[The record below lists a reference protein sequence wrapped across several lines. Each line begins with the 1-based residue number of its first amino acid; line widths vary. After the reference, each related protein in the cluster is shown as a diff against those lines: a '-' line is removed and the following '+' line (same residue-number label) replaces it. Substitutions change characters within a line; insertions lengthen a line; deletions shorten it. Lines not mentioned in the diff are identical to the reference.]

1 MRRLTILFFF
11 LSSILLSQSLVISG
25 EKRFV
30 AYLKKLEKNQNQV
43 KFIIQDKNSSLDA
56 FNDIKLAKA
65 TVAIV
70 RGDILAD
77 NMGVKNFFTNRAFQD
92 FKVVSKLDDSF
103 STYLYL
109 VSKDGMTD
117 AYTLLNPDPK
127 RKEMKKISVGYLKDL
142 SNIYLLDI
150 AKSVNSNYRFRYKF
164 YSAEESFA
172 KLEEESIDAG
182 YLFLSKKMADKARSE
197 GFKLTNISK
206 PVNIKEENFAKKIKE
221 QKAFH
226 KMANGIRVDN
236 YLIASSS
243 ISDFDLT
250 VLTFA
255 LKNSGS
261 LVNNVKA
268 EYGEVDN
275 RIPKIAAKIDMQQAQ
290 AKAEEE
296 VHAKECEEA
305 KEKGLELAT
314 PKASLKI
321 YTKDAVKKIKSV
333 LRSIKVSEELGYFKP
348 QLDHLLL
355 SVKETNKE
363 GMVLVKSVLK
373 QVSECNTGQVAS
385 HLVALNSKV
394 DEIQSSRKELAM
406 IQSQILQK
414 GQQDKEML
422 LREEREMLLQEERR
436 IESEAKALEFELARE
451 QRAEIKALSAPA
463 VESVEVKKETDDGFL
478 SIFTGLFK

>member
-1 MRRLTILFFF
+1 MKRLIILLFV
-11 LSSILLSQSLVISG
+11 LSSLLLSQSLVISG
-25 EKRFV
+25 EKRFI
-30 AYLKKLEKNQNQV
+30 AYLKKIESKQSQLRFV
-43 KFIIQDKNSSLDA
+43 IRDKNSSLDA
-56 FNDIKLAKA
+56 FNDIKLSKA

-77 NMGVKNFFTNRAFQD
+77 NMAVKNFFTNRAFQD

-103 STYLYL
+103 STFLYL
-109 VSKDGMTD
+109 VSKNGESD
-117 AYTLLNPDPK
+117 AYKLLNPDPK

-164 YSAEESFA
+164 YSAEETFS
-172 KLEEESIDAG
+172 KLNEESIDAG
-182 YLFLSKKMADKARSE
+182 YLFLSKKMVDRARKE
-197 GFKLTNISK
+197 GFTLTSITK
-206 PVNIKEENFAKKIKE
+206 PMNIKEEQFAKKIKE

-226 KMANGIRVDN
+226 PMANGIRVDN
-236 YLIASSS
+236 YLVASSS

-255 LKNSGS
+255 LKNSSS
-261 LVNNVKA
+261 LVGNIKS
-268 EYGEVDN
+268 EYGEIDG
-275 RIPKIAAKIDMQQAQ
+275 RIPKISAKIDMQQAQ
-290 AKAEEE
+290 AEAKAE
-296 VHAKECEEA
+296 VKAKECEEA
-305 KEKGLELAT
+305 KAKGLELAT

-321 YTKDAVKKIKSV
+321 YTKDAIKKIKLVLKSV
-333 LRSIKVSEELGYFKP
+333 KHSEELGYFKP

-355 SVKETNKE
+355 SVNESSKEANI
-363 GMVLVKSVLK
+363 LVKGVLK
-373 QVSECNTGQVAS
+373 QVSECNTAQVVS
-385 HLVALNSKV
+385 GLVLLNSKV

-422 LREEREMLLQEERR
+422 VKEERENLIQEEMLLLR
-436 IESEAKALEFELARE
+436 EAKALEFELAKE
-451 QRAEIKALSAPA
+451 QRAEVKALSETIVNN
-463 VESVEVKKETDDGFL
+463 VEKVKEEDDGFL